1 MQIENAIPW
10 WNVEV
15 LSFAFHL
22 TFREPTSLRIW
33 IENNLEGLDFYWGGI
48 PDKNLQSLIGSFTD
62 PSRAV
67 IKCHNV
73 LKYIY

>member
-33 IENNLEGLDFYWGGI
+33 IENNLEGLDFFGGEFPTI
-48 PDKNLQSLIGSFTD
+48 TYSPWLANLLTRQ
-62 PSRAV
+62 
-67 IKCHNV
+67 
-73 LKYIY
+73 